1 MQVQENAIVGIHYT
15 LKNDAGETLDSS
27 EGREPLQYLHGS
39 GGIIKGLES
48 ALEGKEAGEQLE
60 VTIEPEEGYGP
71 HRDELVQDVPRSA
84 FDQVGDI
91 EVGMTFQA
99 QTDAGPVPIRV
110 ADIKDDTVTVD
121 GNHALAGERL
131 HFSVSVEE
139 VREATQ
145 QEIDHGHAH

>member
-1 MQVQENAIVGIHYT
+1 MQVQDKAIVGIHYT

-27 EGREPLQYLHGS
+27 EGRDPLHYLHGG

-48 ALEGKEAGEQLE
+48 ALEGKEPGEELD

-71 HRDELVQDVPRSA
+71 HREELVQDVPKSA
-84 FDQVGDI
+84 FEQVGDI

-110 ADIKDDTVTVD
+110 ADVSEETVTVD

-131 HFSVSVEE
+131 HFSVKVEE

-145 QEIDHGHAH
+145 EEIDHGHAH